1 MDYFVLILIAGLA
14 VMVLAKLYSV
24 LGKDVGA
31 PPPAASQQAR
41 PTDKIEPVSAPRP
54 KTMGFS
60 GLAALQKTDPG
71 FDPADFLHGAQAAY
85 EMIVKAFA
93 AGDRET
99 LQNLLERDVFE
110 TYDGAITERETNG
123 QTVQIDIVRML
134 DTKIIDAS
142 VERKK
147 AFLTVQ
153 FHTDLSVIETD
164 KDGKATVEKEG
175 GIAETTEQWTFSRDL
190 NSADPNWRLSAVAA
204 IA

>member
-1 MDYFVLILIAGLA
+1 
-14 VMVLAKLYSV
+14 MVLAKLYSV

-31 PPPAASQQAR
+31 PPPQSQQAR
-41 PTDKIEPVSAPRP
+41 PTDKIEAAPASRP
-54 KTMGFS
+54 SVAGFS

-71 FDPADFLHGAQAAY
+71 FDPSAFLQGAQSAY

-99 LQNLLERDVFE
+99 LQGLLEEEVFE

-123 QTVQIDIVRML
+123 QTVQIDIVRVL
-134 DTKIIDAS
+134 DTKIVDAS

-164 KDGKATVEKEG
+164 KEGNSTVEKEG

-190 NSADPNWRLSAVAA
+190 NSTDPNWRLSAVAA